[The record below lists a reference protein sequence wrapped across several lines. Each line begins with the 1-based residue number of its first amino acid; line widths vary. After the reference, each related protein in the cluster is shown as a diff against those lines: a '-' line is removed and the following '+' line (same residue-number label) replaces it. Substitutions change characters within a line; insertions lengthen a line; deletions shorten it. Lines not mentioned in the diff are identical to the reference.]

1 MLSQEMI
8 EYLHNSGAMPDW
20 AYYQQAR
27 KSPMLNLQ
35 EQTDKFLQQ
44 ILNENDIQKQ
54 LEDKLGNELEKLLS
68 RFFEK

>member
-27 KSPMLNLQ
+27 RSPMLNLQ
-35 EQTDKFLQQ
+35 EQTDKFLQK
-44 ILNENDIQKQ
+44 IMLENDIEKQ
-54 LEDKLGNELEKLLS
+54 LEEKIGIELENLLS
-68 RFFEK
+68 RFSKR

>member
-20 AYYQQAR
+20 AYYQQVR
-27 KSPMLNLQ
+27 RSPMVNLQ

-44 ILNENDIQKQ
+44 IMLDNDIQKQ
-54 LEDKLGNELEKLLS
+54 LEDKLGNELESLLS

>member
-1 MLSQEMI
+1 MLTEELI

-20 AYYQQAR
+20 AYYQQVR
-27 KSPMLNLQ
+27 RSPMLNLQ

-54 LEDKLGNELEKLLS
+54 LEDKLGNELESLLS

>member
-1 MLSQEMI
+1 MLTEELI

-27 KSPMLNLQ
+27 RSPMLNLQ

-44 ILNENDIQKQ
+44 IMNENDIQKQ
-54 LEDKLGNELEKLLS
+54 LEDKLGNELERLLS

>member
-8 EYLHNSGAMPDW
+8 EYLHNSGVMPDW
-20 AYYQQAR
+20 AYYQQVR

-54 LEDKLGNELEKLLS
+54 LEDKLGNELENLLS